1 MGTSFVYDDASRPG
15 EDGQLDSRLKYDRTG
30 PVPIILVPQ
39 PSDDPNDPLV
49 TDISQC
55 IQRQLMSAE
64 LASMEARFDPRH
76 PFSHLRHSLHFES
89 SSGCKHC
96 HFVIAL

>member
-1 MGTSFVYDDASRPG
+1 MGLGILEPLQSDHVPGMLCWQHYYDDADCSAGTSFVYDDASRPG

-49 TDISQC
+49 
-55 IQRQLMSAE
+55 M
-64 LASMEARFDPRH
+64 RFPIVHD
-76 PFSHLRHSLHFES
+76 SY
-89 SSGCKHC
+89 
-96 HFVIAL
+96 